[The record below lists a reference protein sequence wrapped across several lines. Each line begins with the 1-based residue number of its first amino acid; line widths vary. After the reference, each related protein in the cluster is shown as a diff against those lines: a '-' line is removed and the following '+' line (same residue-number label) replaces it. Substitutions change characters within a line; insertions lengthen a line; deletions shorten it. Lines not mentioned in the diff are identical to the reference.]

1 MARGKLGHRIA
12 RQPQAMDGH
21 MGSHVPAR
29 QAGEAVPPQ
38 PMVMPMSVVYV
49 TGDTMTVE
57 EATPLYAARG
67 GAPIPATGTGQ
78 WDQLR
83 AAGRA

>member
-1 MARGKLGHRIA
+1 MAA
-12 RQPQAMDGH
+12 
-21 MGSHVPAR
+21 HVPAR
-29 QAGEAVPPQ
+29 EAGEAVPPQ
-38 PMVMPMSVVYV
+38 PMEMPISIVYV

-67 GAPIPATGTGQ
+67 GAPIPATGAGQ